1 MIKLEFEYSGC
12 RFPGRSCLSAATG
25 TSAPNPG
32 SEHGRLPRRLG
43 LLNAISINMAN
54 MVGTGPFITVPAILA
69 TMGGPQSLIAW
80 AVGALLAIADGLVFA
95 ELGASIPAS
104 GGSYIFLRECLGRQR
119 WGHMMA
125 WIFVWQFLFSGTLE
139 IATSSIGMAEYTGF
153 LWPKLLAYRWGVK
166 LLAAVITALAMMALY
181 RKIQDIARLMIV
193 LWIGMLITAAWV
205 IFTGMTHINP
215 KLLLDFPPGA
225 WNIGLPF
232 LLGLGNGTM
241 LVMFN
246 FLGYYQ
252 ICYLGDEV
260 KRPERVVPL
269 GVIVSI
275 VIVTAI
281 DFLISV
287 SFTGVVS
294 WREMIRPG
302 SEAFNA
308 IGSVY
313 MQRVGGH
320 GASILMTVMVEI
332 TAFAATYAMMLGY
345 SRIPYA
351 AALDGAFFRWFGEL
365 HSTKR
370 FPHRALLLVGVLV
383 IVACFFD
390 LVQIITALMLARIL
404 SMFVAQIIGL
414 LIYRNQRPDAPRP
427 FRMWLYPLPAL
438 FALAGWLGVFVT
450 PALQP
455 HGWQYM
461 AYAFGTIGVGF
472 VAYLVLARTKHEW
485 PFLSSEGDVP
495 PDTPATALQPEG
507 SV

>member
-1 MIKLEFEYSGC
+1 M
-12 RFPGRSCLSAATG
+12 SADGNTVAAG
-25 TSAPNPG
+25 SA
-32 SEHGRLPRRLG
+32 HGHLPLTRQLG
-43 LLNAISINMAN
+43 MLNAVSINMSN
-54 MVGTGPFITVPAILA
+54 MVGTGPFITVPAIIA
-69 TMGGPQSLIAW
+69 TLGGPQSLIAW
-80 AVGALLAIADGLVFA
+80 GVGALLAIADGLVFA

-153 LWPKLLAYRWGVK
+153 LWPKLMAFRWGVK
-166 LLAAVITALAMMALY
+166 LLAAGITAVAMLALY
-181 RKIQDIARLMIV
+181 RKIKDIARLMLV
-193 LWIGMLITAAWV
+193 LWVGMLITAAWV
-205 IFTGMTHINP
+205 IVTGMTHMSP
-215 KLLLDFPPGA
+215 KLLFDFPPAA
-225 WNIGLPF
+225 WQIGLPF
-232 LLGLGNGTM
+232 MLGLGNGTM

-260 KRPERVVPL
+260 KRPEKVIPF

-275 VIVTAI
+275 LLVTVI

-287 SFTGVVS
+287 SFTGVVP
-294 WREMIRPG
+294 WREMVQPG
-302 SEAFNA
+302 SQAFNA

-313 MQRVGGH
+313 MARVHGH
-320 GASILMTVMVEI
+320 WASVLMTIMVEV

-351 AALDGAFFRWFGEL
+351 AALDGAFFRWFGEV
-365 HSTKR
+365 HPTKR
-370 FPHRALLLVGVLV
+370 FPHRALLLVGLLV
-383 IVACFFD
+383 MIACFFD

-414 LIYRNQRPDAPRP
+414 LIHRKLRPEAPRP

-438 FALAGWLGVFVT
+438 FALVGWLGVFVT

-455 HGWQYM
+455 GGWQFM
-461 AYAFGTIGVGF
+461 AYAFGTVGLGF
-472 VAYLVLARTKHEW
+472 AAYFILAWRKREW
-485 PFLSSEGDVP
+485 PFLPTE
-495 PDTPATALQPEG
+495 PDEPRGPSTEMEPEG
-507 SV
+507 TF

>member
-1 MIKLEFEYSGC
+1 MSS
-12 RFPGRSCLSAATG
+12 PTSSAAQ
-25 TSAPNPG
+25 
-32 SEHGRLPRRLG
+32 EHAHVPLPRQLG
-43 LLNAISINMAN
+43 LLNAVSINMSN
-54 MVGTGPFITVPAILA
+54 MVGTGPFITVPAIIA
-69 TMGGPQSLIAW
+69 TLGGPQSLIAW
-80 AVGALLAIADGLVFA
+80 GVGALLAIADGLVFA

-104 GGSYIFLRECLGRQR
+104 GGSYIFLRECLGRDR

-153 LWPKLLAYRWGVK
+153 LWPRLIAYQWGVK
-166 LLAAVITALAMMALY
+166 LLAAAITALAMLALY
-181 RKIQDIARLMIV
+181 RKIKDIARLMLI

-205 IFTGMTHINP
+205 IFTGMTHLDT
-215 KLLLDFPPGA
+215 KLLFDFPPGA
-225 WNIGLPF
+225 WHIGLPF
-232 LLGLGNGTM
+232 MLGLGNGTM

-260 KRPERVVPL
+260 KRPERVIPL
-269 GVIVSI
+269 GVIFSI
-275 VIVTAI
+275 LIVTVI

-287 SFTGVVS
+287 SFTGVVP
-294 WREMIRPG
+294 WREMVQPG
-302 SEAFNA
+302 TQAFTA

-313 MQRVGGH
+313 MQRIHGH
-320 GASILMTVMVEI
+320 WASALMTVMVEV

-351 AALDGAFFRWFGEL
+351 AALDGAFFRWFAEV
-365 HSTKR
+365 HPTKR
-370 FPHRALLLVGVLV
+370 FPHRALLLVGFLV
-383 IVACFFD
+383 IISCFFD

-414 LIYRNQRPDAPRP
+414 LIYRHARPDAPRP

-438 FALAGWLGVFVT
+438 FALAGWLGTFVT

-455 HGWQYM
+455 GGWRYM
-461 AYAFGTIGVGF
+461 AYAFGTIGMGF
-472 VAYLVLARTKHEW
+472 AAYLILAWRKREW
-485 PFLSSEGDVP
+485 PFLP
-495 PDTPATALQPEG
+495 PQPDAPLGPTTQLEPEG
-507 SV
+507 NI